1 MKRKQLHLW
10 LSETDH
16 AFLIRH
22 AAERD
27 EAIGAIVRRLIRSW
41 RQSVGPSSTTAASVT
56 NVRDRHADVVQASMS
71 ATDGQT
77 LTGARTN

>member
-10 LSETDH
+10 LSESEH

-41 RQSVGPSSTTAASVT
+41 RQSVERSSTTAASVT
-56 NVRDRHADVVQASMS
+56 NVPDRHADGVSASTTAMR
-71 ATDGQT
+71 QT